1 MKKVF
6 VLLLS
11 SVFITG
17 LSFAQQQT
25 INNPQDFSITMTL
38 EGALVGDT
46 VLLQAYRP
54 KREPIDTAFVQEGG
68 KFTFHSDTLLSA
80 GMYGIG
86 LGGYAFDLFISE
98 GAPQAFS
105 IQHNLNEGPAS
116 IQFTGSPENQAWIE
130 YIRFIQ
136 EKQMQRQ
143 QLQQRVQDNAERL
156 DSTALLNA
164 QMESLVQEVKNKWAE
179 IESAYSGKMFALFIS
194 SIREV
199 EPPPFTV
206 ADSVA
211 NQDSIYRDYYYTFFR
226 EHFFDNYQFSS
237 PYLLRMPFYTQALN
251 TYFTRLVK
259 SERPETI
266 ERIAWLLE
274 KLEENKPLYRYTVRE
289 LYELYKNVPYPELEG
304 LYLDVGEKYIVG
316 RPEMWDDASYV
327 ERVDRAISVAKTN
340 PVGEKATDL
349 KLNDLSGNA
358 VSLYDVQAAY
368 TVLYFYNPECGAC
381 AEITPKVHKAYQ
393 TCKDKGVQVFAVYVD
408 RARDVWMNYVT
419 ENKYLDWLNVWDA
432 DETANIYGKYD
443 LHAIPMIYLLD
454 KDKVIIERDLDPNK
468 LELWLSQLTVA
479 E

>member
-25 INNPQDFSITMTL
+25 TNSPQDFSITVTL
-38 EGALVGDT
+38 DGAQAGDT

-54 KREPIDTAFVQEGG
+54 RREVIETALTQEGG
-68 KFTFHSDTLLSA
+68 KCTFHSDTLLSA
-80 GMYGIG
+80 GMYSIG
-86 LGGYAFDLFISE
+86 LGNFAFDFFISD
-98 GAPQAFS
+98 GAPQVFS
-105 IQHNLNEGPAS
+105 IQHNINESLAS
-116 IQFTGSPENQAWIE
+116 VRFTGSPENQAWID

-143 QLQQRVQDNAERL
+143 QLQQRTQANAERI
-156 DSTALLNA
+156 DSMALINA
-164 QMESLVQEVKNKWAE
+164 QIETLNREVKSKWAE
-179 IESAYSGKMFALFIS
+179 IESAFSGKMLALFIS

-206 ADSVA
+206 PDTVA
-211 NQDSIYRDYYYTFFR
+211 NQDSVYREHYFAFFR

-259 SERPETI
+259 FERLETTG
-266 ERIAWLLE
+266 RIAWLLE
-274 KLEENKPLYRYTVRE
+274 KLEENKPLYRYTARE

-304 LYLDVGEKYIVG
+304 LYLYIGETYITG
-316 RPEMWDDASYV
+316 KPEMWDDAAYIERV
-327 ERVDRAISVAKTN
+327 ERAIQVAKMN
-340 PVGEKATDL
+340 PVGEKTTDL
-349 KLNDLSGNA
+349 KLNDLAGNA

-381 AEITPKVHKAYQ
+381 AEITPKVHAAYQ
-393 TCKDKGVQVFAVYVD
+393 TCKGKGIQVFAVYID
-408 RARDVWMNYVT
+408 RARDVWMNYVV
-419 ENKYLDWLNVWDA
+419 ENKYLDWVNVWDA
-432 DETANIYGKYD
+432 DETADIYGKYD

-454 KDKVIIERDLDPNK
+454 KDKVVIERDLDPNK

>member
-1 MKKVF
+1 MKKLF

-38 EGALVGDT
+38 GGAQVGDT

-54 KREPIDTAFVQEGG
+54 KRETIETVLVKEEG
-68 KFTFHSDTLLSA
+68 KFTFHSDTLLPT
-80 GMYGIG
+80 GMYSIG
-86 LGGYAFDLFISE
+86 LGNYAFDFFISE

-105 IQHNLNEGPAS
+105 IQHNLNEEMAS
-116 IQFTGSPENQAWIE
+116 IRFTGSPENQAWID

-136 EKQMQRQ
+136 EKQMRRQ
-143 QLQQRVQDNAERL
+143 QLQQRLQSNAEQL
-156 DSTALLNA
+156 DSVALLSA
-164 QMESLVQEVKNKWAE
+164 QMETLGQEVKSKWAE
-179 IESAYSGKMFALFIS
+179 VEGAYPGKMLALFIS
-194 SIREV
+194 SIRET
-199 EPPPFTV
+199 EPPAFTV
-206 ADSVA
+206 PDSVA
-211 NQDSIYRDYYYTFFR
+211 NKDSVYRDYYYTFFR

-259 SERPETI
+259 SEKPETT

-304 LYLDVGEKYIVG
+304 LYLNIGEAYIVG
-316 RPEMWDDASYV
+316 KPEMWDDASYIERV
-327 ERVDRAISVAKTN
+327 ERAIQVAKMN
-340 PVGEKATDL
+340 SVGEKATNL
-349 KLNDLSGNA
+349 KLTDLAGNDI
-358 VSLYDVQAAY
+358 SLYDVQAAY

-381 AEITPKVHKAYQ
+381 AEITPKVHEAYQ
-393 TCKDKGVQVFAVYVD
+393 TCKGKGIQAFAVYID
-408 RARDVWMNYVT
+408 RAQDVWRNYVVS
-419 ENKYLDWLNVWDA
+419 NNYLDWINVWDA
-432 DETANIYGKYD
+432 DETADIYSIYD

-454 KDKVIIERDLDPNK
+454 RDKVVIEKDLNPNN
-468 LELWLSQLTVA
+468 LELWLSQLSIF